1 MRASIARRNHMRSSI
16 AWWRVGTAAV
26 LVGGVLLIGAVAAT
40 AAPRTSPIAA
50 ARPAAVHVATRAH
63 KKQHDKQK
71 QPANTTAVTIS
82 NFKFGPATITVKAG
96 ATVVWT
102 NKDAIGHSV
111 NFNTGNINSKTLSN
125 GGRFS
130 HTFTTPG
137 TYPYICAIHPFM
149 HGTIVVTA

>member
-1 MRASIARRNHMRSSI
+1 MRSRI
-16 AWWRVGTAAV
+16 AWWRAGTAAV

-40 AAPRTSPIAA
+40 AAPRTSPVAA
-50 ARPAAVHVATRAH
+50 ARPAAVHLATRAH
-63 KKQHDKQK
+63 KKVNNKQK
-71 QPANTTAVTIS
+71 QAANTTAVTIS
-82 NFKFGPATITVKAG
+82 NFKFGPATITVQAG

-102 NKDAIGHSV
+102 NKDAIGHSI
-111 NFNTGNINSKTLSN
+111 NFSTVNINSKTLSN